1 MKTILIV
8 DDNESICNILYHYG
22 KEAGYTM
29 VIAHTG
35 QEGLTYFTNYKPD
48 VILLDVMLPDIDGF
62 EVCQCIRKVSR
73 VPILMITAKT
83 ADQDRVMGLD
93 IGADDY
99 ILKPFSCD
107 GADPRGFAQNGGQS
121 GTGRFRLWKFND
133 SGKPEFSQSG
143 R

>member
-48 VILLDVMLPDIDGF
+48 VILLDAVSYTHLDVYKRQILACPFPHSLIRSLPSCEDYCLFCSDRNRSEID
-62 EVCQCIRKVSR
+62 R
-73 VPILMITAKT
+73 
-83 ADQDRVMGLD
+83 
-93 IGADDY
+93 
-99 ILKPFSCD
+99 
-107 GADPRGFAQNGGQS
+107 
-121 GTGRFRLWKFND
+121 
-133 SGKPEFSQSG
+133 
-143 R
+143 

>member
-62 EVCQCIRKVSR
+62 EVCQDVYKR
-73 VPILMITAKT
+73 
-83 ADQDRVMGLD
+83 QDRP
-93 IGADDY
+93 AY
-99 ILKPFSCD
+99 SPFPDAGPCLSPARRFFPASCRCA
-107 GADPRGFAQNGGQS
+107 GSCLSLIHIFSPRIRTSFDQLINRSTAAPA
-121 GTGRFRLWKFND
+121 R
-133 SGKPEFSQSG
+133 
-143 R
+143 